1 MRLSAAYRRIGA
13 AVVVTTC
20 LVGLTVAPA
29 LAEIASPTD
38 FVNSMAD
45 EILVVLNTPELDSKA
60 QIQAIETIAARRFHF
75 PSIAR
80 LVAARNW
87 RRLNTDEKRIF
98 SAEFQKHLSVTYSR
112 NIDRFDNQT
121 IEITSDREESRG
133 DWTVKTRIIQS
144 SGENILVDYRLR
156 QVKGQWRVIDVV
168 VEHIS
173 LVANFRSQIQELFSK
188 KGVTGTLAFLAEKNA
203 NGASMLPADQALPGS

>member
-1 MRLSAAYRRIGA
+1 
-13 AVVVTTC
+13 
-20 LVGLTVAPA
+20 
-29 LAEIASPTD
+29 
-38 FVNSMAD
+38 MANMTNMTK
-45 EILVVLNTPELDSKA
+45 LGTMSKMLGMTKMLKT
-60 QIQAIETIAARRFHF
+60 IQAIETIAARRFHF